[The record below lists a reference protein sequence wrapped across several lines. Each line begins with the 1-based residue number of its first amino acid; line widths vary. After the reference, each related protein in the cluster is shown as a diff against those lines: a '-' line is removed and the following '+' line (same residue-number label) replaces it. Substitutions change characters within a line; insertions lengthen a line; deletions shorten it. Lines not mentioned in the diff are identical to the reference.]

1 LQAGYGPPLRLAVAF
16 GSLYLYEIGINPEGP
31 KDLHEVLL
39 AVGKQLVV
47 PFIAEI
53 MQSDGHELGGA
64 YAYYRPKPQQSVR
77 KPAKRGQTDEML
89 VRAQHLV
96 PALFDR

>member
-16 GSLYLYEIGINPEGP
+16 GSLYLCEIGINPEGP
-31 KDLHEVLL
+31 KVLHEVLL
-39 AVGKQLVV
+39 KELVV

-77 KPAKRGQTDEML
+77 KPAKRGQSDEML
-89 VRAQHLV
+89 VRAPRLV